1 MTASIDAL
9 REGGP
14 VAAALA
20 GFAPRLAQQQMAE
33 CIEHAL
39 LDAQTLVVE
48 SGTGTGKT
56 FAYLVPI
63 VLSGKTA
70 IVSTATRHLQD
81 QLFYREIPLVRDA
94 LQQPVDVALLKGR
107 ANYLCRHRLEN
118 IADNERDLFA
128 VNADLAQVKAWSLH
142 TANGDIAELDSVEEG
157 AGIWPLVTSTADN
170 CLGTKCAHFD
180 RCYVNRARR
189 AALSADIVI
198 VNHHLFFADLVLKEE
213 GFGDL
218 LPRAAAVVFDEAHQL
233 PAVASLFLGTNLTG
247 GQLRDLC
254 RDIRSEEQQ
263 EHSAIAALPDTLHEL
278 ERAVR
283 VTEKSLRTQ
292 ASRGSLADLDEND
305 RCQRALLDME
315 VALLAC
321 ASLMEQAA
329 VAGPGLER
337 CWHRSVE
344 LHDNL
349 QQLLERE
356 QSEYVRWY
364 EMTGASFRLCSTP
377 LEPGAVFQ
385 QRIGSAERAWIFTSA
400 TLAVGDDFSHY
411 LNTMGLAGAET
422 RTWES
427 PFPFATQSLLYLPE
441 DMPDPREPEFTPRVV
456 ELAYSV
462 LRASGGRAFLL
473 FTSFRALEQ
482 ARGLLAERLPY
493 PVLVQGDAPRN
504 VLLERFRAHG
514 NAVLLGTASFWEGVD
529 VRGDALSCVIIDR
542 LPFAPPDDP
551 VLRARLARIEESGGN
566 PFRDY
571 QLPAAVI
578 VLKQGVGRLIRDS
591 SDRGVLVICD
601 PRLTTKGYGKIFRRA
616 LPPMPVSRNFD
627 DVERFFLNENSGD

>member
-1 MTASIDAL
+1 MSASIDAL
-9 REGGP
+9 RKDGP
-14 VAAALA
+14 IAETLA

-94 LQQPVDVALLKGR
+94 LQQPVTVALLKGR
-107 ANYLCRHRLEN
+107 ANYLCQHRLKN

-128 VNADLAQVKAWSLH
+128 VNADLEQVKAWSLQ
-142 TANGDIAELDSVEEG
+142 TANGDIAELDNVEEG
-157 AGIWPLVTSTADN
+157 AGIWPLVTSTTDN
-170 CLGTKCAHFD
+170 CLGTKCEHFD

-189 AALSADIVI
+189 AALGADIVI
-198 VNHHLFFADLVLKEE
+198 VNHHLFFADLVLKED

-218 LPRAAAVVFDEAHQL
+218 LPRATAVVFDEAHQL
-233 PAVASLFLGTNLTG
+233 PAIASLFLGTNLTG

-254 RDIRSEEQQ
+254 RDIHNEEKH
-263 EHSAIAALPDTLHEL
+263 EHSAIGALPDTLRDL
-278 ERAVR
+278 EQTVR
-283 VTEKSLRTQ
+283 NAEKSLRTQ
-292 ASRGSLADLDEND
+292 AQRGALVDLEDND
-305 RCQRALLDME
+305 RCQSALLDLQT
-315 VALLAC
+315 ALQAC
-321 ASLMEQAA
+321 ESIMEQAA

-344 LHDNL
+344 LQDNL

-356 QSEYVRWY
+356 QSDYVRWY
-364 EMTGASFRLCSTP
+364 EVTGASFRLCATP
-377 LEPGAVFQ
+377 LEPGTVFR
-385 QRIGSAERAWIFTSA
+385 QRIGSDERAWIFTSA

-411 LNTMGLAGAET
+411 LNTMGLSGAQT

-427 PFPFATQSLLYLPE
+427 PFPYATQSLLYLPE
-441 DMPDPREPEFTPRVV
+441 NMPDPREPEFTPRVGD
-456 ELAYSV
+456 LAYSV

-482 ARGLLAERLPY
+482 ARSLLAGRLPF

-504 VLLERFRAHG
+504 VLLEQFRARG

-529 VRGDALSCVIIDR
+529 VRGEALSCVIIDR

-551 VLRARLARIEESGGN
+551 VLRARLARIEETGGN

-571 QLPAAVI
+571 QVPSAVI

-591 SDRGVLVICD
+591 TDRGVLVICD

-616 LPPMPVSRNFD
+616 LPPMPVTRNFD
-627 DVERFFLNENSGD
+627 DVARFFDNEDSGD

>member
-213 GFGDL
+213 
-218 LPRAAAVVFDEAHQL
+218 
-233 PAVASLFLGTNLTG
+233 
-247 GQLRDLC
+247 
-254 RDIRSEEQQ
+254 
-263 EHSAIAALPDTLHEL
+263 
-278 ERAVR
+278 VR
-283 VTEKSLRTQ
+283 
-292 ASRGSLADLDEND
+292 
-305 RCQRALLDME
+305 
-315 VALLAC
+315 
-321 ASLMEQAA
+321 
-329 VAGPGLER
+329 
-337 CWHRSVE
+337 
-344 LHDNL
+344 
-349 QQLLERE
+349 
-356 QSEYVRWY
+356 
-364 EMTGASFRLCSTP
+364 
-377 LEPGAVFQ
+377 
-385 QRIGSAERAWIFTSA
+385 
-400 TLAVGDDFSHY
+400 
-411 LNTMGLAGAET
+411 
-422 RTWES
+422 
-427 PFPFATQSLLYLPE
+427 
-441 DMPDPREPEFTPRVV
+441 
-456 ELAYSV
+456 
-462 LRASGGRAFLL
+462 
-473 FTSFRALEQ
+473 
-482 ARGLLAERLPY
+482 
-493 PVLVQGDAPRN
+493 
-504 VLLERFRAHG
+504 
-514 NAVLLGTASFWEGVD
+514 
-529 VRGDALSCVIIDR
+529 
-542 LPFAPPDDP
+542 
-551 VLRARLARIEESGGN
+551 
-566 PFRDY
+566 
-571 QLPAAVI
+571 
-578 VLKQGVGRLIRDS
+578 
-591 SDRGVLVICD
+591 
-601 PRLTTKGYGKIFRRA
+601 
-616 LPPMPVSRNFD
+616 
-627 DVERFFLNENSGD
+627 